1 MTSGRGPTQADEKT
15 VFHEASGVDGERHER
30 HGAEAGAPAP
40 AEPTTFDPSPAEH
53 APRGWAPTGTVF
65 EPAAGVSQPP
75 PQPER
80 PGMPQA
86 ELLGA
91 LSHVGYGTSNP
102 LVAAAAPALMLL
114 GELQLVA
121 AERDMAALARHLA
134 ETVRGFER
142 AAAEAGVAENDA
154 RVGRYLLCETIDDIV
169 GGLPGIEREVWLRDG
184 MLARFFRADEAGR
197 GFFQAL
203 NAVLAD
209 PGSRGDLLELAHLC
223 LALGYAG
230 QYRVRRE
237 GGAMLGQ
244 VRRDVYEALRYFRP
258 RPDAGISPQWRGL
271 SETMLPKGRKVPLWA
286 FAGLATGLL
295 AGIFFLARIS
305 VTADGDRLE
314 SALLSLNPAGSVTIR
329 HAALAPQAAKTVKAA
344 APQPPPPSPPVR
356 GAGRSTVSAGGLP
369 TTSRQAS
376 SKCPRRATSSS
387 SRSTTSHCSNRARR
401 KPSPASRRRRAGSDL
416 PSIASRA
423 RSASSATPKSEARS
437 LERLQV
443 ELRSLGG
450 PRGSR
455 GEADPAEA
463 CRSRAR
469 RGGGQGRRGP
479 DRYQRHGGRTGPQ
492 PPRGGHDP
500 PGGDAVSTAGPCVP
514 AGKARG
520 L

>member
-15 VFHEASGVDGERHER
+15 VFHEASGVDGERHEQ

-121 AERDMAALARHLA
+121 AERDMAVLARHLA

-356 GAGRSTVSAGGLP
+356 GAGEIDRIRRGLADDISAGVLKVSAKGDFIVIAVDNVALFESGKA
-369 TTSRQAS
+369 QAKS
-376 SKCPRRATSSS
+376 
-387 SRSTTSHCSNRARR
+387 
-401 KPSPASRRRRAGSDL
+401 GF
-416 PSIASRA
+416 
-423 RSASSATPKSEARS
+423 SATAGRIGFALDREPGPIRIVGYTDNLKPGRSSVFKSNYDLSVARAEAVAKLIRPK
-437 LERLQV
+437 L
-443 ELRSLGG
+443 
-450 PRGSR
+450 
-455 GEADPAEA
+455 ADPARVAVEGKGAEDPIDTNATEA
-463 CRSRAR
+463 GRAR
-469 RGGGQGRRGP
+469 NRRVEVMI
-479 DRYQRHGGRTGPQ
+479 RREET
-492 PPRGGHDP
+492 
-500 PGGDAVSTAGPCVP
+500 
-514 AGKARG
+514 